1 MNTVD
6 TVTILN
12 RLIITSKNGESA
24 LRAAGDEA
32 WHEELKQSLF
42 EFSRFF
48 GEAARELQEA
58 VRKVGGRPRG
68 LGTFG
73 NTLHRTWMHIH
84 SKVYGRDEDVILDDV
99 ERDEA
104 EADRMYADALH
115 DWDVPPEVHA
125 LIERQAREARRRHE
139 AIHELRARLLH

>member
-24 LRAAGDEA
+24 LRTAADEA
-32 WHEELKQSLF
+32 WHEELKQSLS
-42 EFSRFF
+42 EYSRFF
-48 GEAARELQEA
+48 GDAARELQDA
-58 VRKVGGRPRG
+58 VRSVGGQPRE
-68 LGTFG
+68 LGTFD

-84 SKVYGRDEDVILDDV
+84 AKVFGRDEDVILDDV

-115 DWDVPPEVHA
+115 DWDVPPEVRA
-125 LIERQAREARRRHE
+125 LIERQAGEARRRHE
-139 AIHELRARLLH
+139 AIHALRARLLH

>member
-24 LRAAGDEA
+24 LRAAADEA
-32 WHEELKQSLF
+32 WHEELKASLS
-42 EFSRFF
+42 EYSRFF
-48 GEAARELQEA
+48 GESARELQDA
-58 VRKVGGRPRG
+58 VRQVGGSPRG

-84 SKVYGRDEDVILDDV
+84 AKVLGRDEQVILDDV
-99 ERDEA
+99 ERDESEADLMYA
-104 EADRMYADALH
+104 EAMH
-115 DWDVPPEVHA
+115 DWDVPPEIHA
-125 LIERQAREARRRHE
+125 LIERQAAEARRRHE
-139 AIHELRARLLH
+139 AIREIRARLVH